1 MKYDDFAS
9 LIQLGVGLN
18 VGTAVLQ
25 LYAEIG
31 LQPIVRTLDRIK
43 RLAKDN
49 TTVHDQCGEELDL
62 IEGQFE
68 VFRIRLFN
76 QYRFSLIINAV
87 AALALVAILIFISFA
102 AESEISPEL
111 GVLFSALAILPAP
124 VTLGVL
130 WRNASTALTPLKNSA
145 SALQEKA
152 LATSAS

>member
-1 MKYDDFAS
+1 
-9 LIQLGVGLN
+9 
-18 VGTAVLQ
+18 
-25 LYAEIG
+25 
-31 LQPIVRTLDRIK
+31 
-43 RLAKDN
+43 
-49 TTVHDQCGEELDL
+49 L